1 MNKQTLYIILIIAL
15 FNFLLINIFR
25 LQRDITNIRD
35 KTDKV
40 KQLSSKPISKPQG
53 YIKPNNNKQ
62 IGNIDNNNNGTGV
75 VSGGVKEVMNEI
87 SKLVPIDVNK
97 IYPSKEKFV
106 PKSVQVKTI

>member
-40 KQLSSKPISKPQG
+40 KKLASKPRG

-87 SKLVPIDVNK
+87 AELVPIDVNK
-97 IYPSKEKFV
+97 IYPSKEIFV
-106 PKSVQVKTI
+106 PKSVQVETI

>member
-40 KQLSSKPISKPQG
+40 KNLSSKPRG

-87 SKLVPIDVNK
+87 AELVPIDVNK
-97 IYPSKEKFV
+97 IYPSKEIFV
-106 PKSVQVKTI
+106 PKSVQVETI